1 MILIYSDCFV
11 FFPVIESPCSIQCIQ
26 SIDLILGLAIG
37 LEDGRLAL
45 YDLAE
50 LQIFYIARPKP
61 EIVMSPLVKI
71 NYIEPPD
78 DPRPCLYIWTLHE
91 NGENLYAMMHNLMYE
106 KRVMDEQEDGDQ
118 YYFEVC

>member
-1 MILIYSDCFV
+1 M
-11 FFPVIESPCSIQCIQ
+11 
-26 SIDLILGLAIG
+26 ILGLAIG

-61 EIVMSPLVKI
+61 EIAMSPLVKI

-91 NGENLYAMMHNLMYE
+91 NGENLYAMMHNIMYE

-118 YYFEVC
+118 YYFEVG